1 VIPRAHFTLQLP
13 GNRALTLG
21 DRTLVMGILNV
32 TPDSF
37 ADGGLYLDPG
47 AAEAAAIEMAARG
60 AALIDVGGESTRP
73 GSDPISADEEI
84 ARIRPVLERLS
95 RSLAIPISIDTS
107 KPEVAEV
114 AVGEG
119 ASIINDVTGLRGA
132 GGPSGGWA
140 PRGLRGASGP
150 SEARSRAGASGGGAR
165 AVRYDATLAKVAARS
180 GAGLILMHARG
191 RSRDMY
197 KDANYASVA
206 LEVGEELRA
215 SLECALA
222 AGMRR
227 ESVMLDPGLG
237 FAKRPEHSYAALAA
251 LPAFAALGC
260 PLVAG
265 PSRKSFLNAAIG
277 DRPPGERDMATAASV
292 AAAVLLGAH
301 IVRVHNVPAMVDVVR
316 VADRIRGA
324 GVSPAIL

>member
-1 VIPRAHFTLQLP
+1 
-13 GNRALTLG
+13 
-21 DRTLVMGILNV
+21 M
-32 TPDSF
+32 
-37 ADGGLYLDPG
+37 
-47 AAEAAAIEMAARG
+47 
-60 AALIDVGGESTRP
+60 
-73 GSDPISADEEI
+73 
-84 ARIRPVLERLS
+84 LERLS
-95 RSLAIPISIDTS
+95 RSLTIPISIDTS

-119 ASIINDVTGLRGA
+119 ASIINDVTALRYH
-132 GGPSGGWA
+132 
-140 PRGLRGASGP
+140 ASL
-150 SEARSRAGASGGGAR
+150 
-165 AVRYDATLAKVAARS
+165 ATIAARS

-197 KDANYASVA
+197 KDANYASVP

-260 PLVAG
+260 PLVVG

-277 DRPPGERDMATAASV
+277 DRHAR
-292 AAAVLLGAH
+292 
-301 IVRVHNVPAMVDVVR
+301 
-316 VADRIRGA
+316 
-324 GVSPAIL
+324 